1 MSPRTKNIATLAA
14 IVAPFVLFFLA
25 GRFLIDPWEL
35 PRENKGQLLIPHIDM
50 ATLKAADEDG
60 NAYNG
65 DDMAGLWTILYV
77 AGSECDTRCKNGLYY
92 QMRQVRQT
100 LGADVDRVRRV
111 ILHTAP
117 AGDALNEFLNNN
129 VKGMVSIH
137 AEPQTVNN
145 ALAPVYETTAGEPIG
160 DIFLVSPDGQIF
172 MRYPTHENMDAT
184 LEEAENI
191 RVDLKRTLKGSLI
204 G

>member
-1 MSPRTKNIATLAA
+1 MSPKTKNKLTLVA
-14 IVAPFVLFFLA
+14 IISPFLLFALA

-35 PRENKGQLLIPHIDM
+35 PRQNKGQLLIPHIDVT
-50 ATLKAADEDG
+50 ALEASDGEGHPFGADDTKG
-60 NAYNG
+60 
-65 DDMAGLWTILYV
+65 MWSILYV

-92 QMRQVRQT
+92 QVRQVRLA
-100 LGADVDRVRRV
+100 LGEDIDRVRRV
-111 ILHTAP
+111 VLHTAP
-117 AGDALNEFLNNN
+117 AGTSLSEFLRDN
-129 VKGMVSIH
+129 VDGMISIH
-137 AEPQTVNN
+137 AAPEAVQQ
-145 ALAPVYETTAGEPIG
+145 ALAPVYSPDPSHPVG

-172 MRYPTHENMDAT
+172 MRYPTHENMEAT

>member
-50 ATLKAADEDG
+50 ATLKAVDEDG
-60 NAYNG
+60 NAYTG
-65 DDMAGLWTILYV
+65 DDMTGLWTILYV
-77 AGSECDTRCKNGLYY
+77 AGNDCDTRCKNGLYY

-117 AGDALNEFLNNN
+117 AGNALTEFLHNN

>member
-1 MSPRTKNIATLAA
+1 MSPRTKNIATLSA

-50 ATLKAADEDG
+50 ATLKAANDDG
-60 NAYNG
+60 DAYTG
-65 DDMAGLWTILYV
+65 DDMTGLWTILYV

-117 AGDALNEFLNNN
+117 AGDSLNEFLNNN

>member
-1 MSPRTKNIATLAA
+1 MSPRTKNIATLSA

-50 ATLKAADEDG
+50 AKLNAVNDDG
-60 NAYNG
+60 NAYTG
-65 DDMAGLWTILYV
+65 DDMTGLWTILYV

-117 AGDALNEFLNNN
+117 AGDSLNAFLNNN

-137 AEPQTVNN
+137 AEPQAVNN
-145 ALAPVYETTAGEPIG
+145 ALAPVYESTDGEPVG

>member
-1 MSPRTKNIATLAA
+1 MSPRTKNIATLSA

-50 ATLKAADEDG
+50 ATLSAVNDDG
-60 NAYNG
+60 DAYTG
-65 DDMAGLWTILYV
+65 DDMTGLWSILYV

-117 AGDALNEFLNNN
+117 AGDPLNEFLNNN
-129 VKGMVSIH
+129 VKGMVSIY

>member
-50 ATLKAADEDG
+50 AKLNAVNDDG
-60 NAYNG
+60 DAYTG
-65 DDMAGLWTILYV
+65 DDMTGLWTILYV

-117 AGDALNEFLNNN
+117 AGDSLNAFLNNN

-137 AEPQTVNN
+137 AEPQAVNN
-145 ALAPVYETTAGEPIG
+145 ALAPVYESTDGEPVG

-172 MRYPTHENMDAT
+172 MRYPTHENMDTT

>member
-1 MSPRTKNIATLAA
+1 MSPRTKNIATLSA

-50 ATLKAADEDG
+50 ATLSAVNDDG
-60 NAYNG
+60 DAYTG
-65 DDMAGLWTILYV
+65 DDMTGLWSILYV

-117 AGDALNEFLNNN
+117 AGDSLNEFLNNN

>member
-1 MSPRTKNIATLAA
+1 MSPRIKNIATLVA
-14 IVAPFVLFFLA
+14 IVAPFILFFLA

-50 ATLKAADEDG
+50 ATLNAVDEEGED
-60 NAYNG
+60 YNG

-77 AGSECDTRCKNGLYY
+77 AGSDCDTRCKNGLYY
-92 QMRQVRQT
+92 QIRQVRLT

-117 AGDALNEFLNNN
+117 PSEALNDFLNNN
-129 VKGMVSIH
+129 VDGMVSIH
-137 AEPQTVNN
+137 ADPQTVNT
-145 ALAPVYETTAGEPIG
+145 ALAPVYDTTTGEPIG

>member
-1 MSPRTKNIATLAA
+1 MSPRTKNIATLSA

-50 ATLKAADEDG
+50 ATLSAVNDDG
-60 NAYNG
+60 DAYTG
-65 DDMAGLWTILYV
+65 DDMTGLWSILYV

-117 AGDALNEFLNNN
+117 AGDSLNEFLNNN
-129 VKGMVSIH
+129 VKGMVSIY

>member
-50 ATLKAADEDG
+50 AKLSAVNDDG
-60 NAYNG
+60 DAYTG
-65 DDMAGLWTILYV
+65 DDMTGLWTILYV

-92 QMRQVRQT
+92 QMRQIRQT

-117 AGDALNEFLNNN
+117 AGDSLNAFLNNN

-137 AEPQTVNN
+137 AEPQAVNN
-145 ALAPVYETTAGEPIG
+145 ALAPVYESTDGEPVG

-172 MRYPTHENMDAT
+172 MRYPTHENMDTT

>member
-1 MSPRTKNIATLAA
+1 MSPRTKNIATLSA
-14 IVAPFVLFFLA
+14 IVAPFLLFFLA

-50 ATLKAADEDG
+50 ANLKAVNDDG
-60 NAYNG
+60 DAYTG
-65 DDMAGLWTILYV
+65 DDMAGLWTLLYV

-117 AGDALNEFLNNN
+117 AGDSLNDFLNNN

-137 AEPQTVNN
+137 AEPQTVND

>member
-14 IVAPFVLFFLA
+14 IIAPFVLFFLA

-50 ATLKAADEDG
+50 ATLKAVDEDG
-60 NAYNG
+60 DAYTS

-92 QMRQVRQT
+92 QIRQVRQT

-117 AGDALNEFLNNN
+117 AGDSLNEFLNNN

-145 ALAPVYETTAGEPIG
+145 ALAPVYETTTGEPVG

>member
-50 ATLKAADEDG
+50 AKLNAVNDDG
-60 NAYNG
+60 DAYTG
-65 DDMAGLWTILYV
+65 DDMTGLWTILYV

-117 AGDALNEFLNNN
+117 AGDSLNAFLNNN

-137 AEPQTVNN
+137 AEPQAVNN

>member
-1 MSPRTKNIATLAA
+1 MSPRTKNIATLSA

-50 ATLKAADEDG
+50 ATLKAVNDDG
-60 NAYNG
+60 DAYTG
-65 DDMAGLWTILYV
+65 DDMTGLWTILYV

-117 AGDALNEFLNNN
+117 AGDSLNEFLNNN
-129 VKGMVSIH
+129 VKGMVSIY

>member
-1 MSPRTKNIATLAA
+1 MSPRTKNIATLSA

-50 ATLKAADEDG
+50 ATLKAVNDDG
-60 NAYNG
+60 DAYTG
-65 DDMAGLWTILYV
+65 DDMTGLWTILYV

-117 AGDALNEFLNNN
+117 AGDSLNEFLNNN
-129 VKGMVSIH
+129 VKGMVSIY

-145 ALAPVYETTAGEPIG
+145 ALAPVHETTAGEPIG

>member
-1 MSPRTKNIATLAA
+1 MSPRTKNIATLVA
-14 IVAPFVLFFLA
+14 IIAPFVRFFLA
-25 GRFLIDPWEL
+25 GRYLIDPWEM

-50 ATLKAADEDG
+50 ATLNARDEAG
-60 NAYNG
+60 EPYSG
-65 DDMAGLWTILYV
+65 EDMAGLWTILYI
-77 AGSECDTRCKNGLYY
+77 AGSDCDTRCKNGLYY
-92 QMRQVRQT
+92 QVRQVRLT
-100 LGADVDRVRRV
+100 LGEDIERVRRV

-117 AGDALNEFLNNN
+117 ADDSLTAFLNDN
-129 VKGMVSIH
+129 VAGMVSVH
-137 AEPQTVNN
+137 ADPQAVSE
-145 ALAPVYETTAGEPIG
+145 ALAPVYDPEPSQPVG

-172 MRYPTHENMDAT
+172 MRYPTHEDMDAT

>member
-14 IVAPFVLFFLA
+14 IIAPFVLFFLA

-50 ATLKAADEDG
+50 ATLKAVDEDG
-60 NAYNG
+60 DAYTS

-92 QMRQVRQT
+92 QIRQVRQT

-117 AGDALNEFLNNN
+117 AGNSLNEFLNNN

-145 ALAPVYETTAGEPIG
+145 ALAPVYETTTGEPVG

>member
-60 NAYNG
+60 NAYTG

>member
-1 MSPRTKNIATLAA
+1 MSPRTKNIATLSA

>member
-14 IVAPFVLFFLA
+14 IIAPFVLFFLA

-50 ATLKAADEDG
+50 ASLQAVDEDG
-60 NAYNG
+60 DAYTS

-92 QMRQVRQT
+92 QIRQVRQT
-100 LGADVDRVRRV
+100 LGADVERVRRV

-117 AGDALNEFLNNN
+117 AGDSLNEFLNNN
-129 VKGMVSIH
+129 VKGMLSIH

-145 ALAPVYETTAGEPIG
+145 ALSPVYETTTGEPVG

>member
-1 MSPRTKNIATLAA
+1 MSPRTKNIATLSA

-50 ATLKAADEDG
+50 ATLKAVNDDG
-60 NAYNG
+60 DAYTG
-65 DDMAGLWTILYV
+65 DDMTGLWSILYV

-117 AGDALNEFLNNN
+117 AGDSLNEFLNNN
-129 VKGMVSIH
+129 VKGMVSIY

>member
-50 ATLKAADEDG
+50 AKLNAVNDDG
-60 NAYNG
+60 DAYTG
-65 DDMAGLWTILYV
+65 DDMTGLWTILYV

-117 AGDALNEFLNNN
+117 AGDSLNEFLNNN
-129 VKGMVSIH
+129 VKGMVSIY

>member
-50 ATLKAADEDG
+50 AKLNAVNDDG
-60 NAYNG
+60 DAYTG
-65 DDMAGLWTILYV
+65 DDMTGLWTILYV

-117 AGDALNEFLNNN
+117 AGDSLNAFLNNN

-137 AEPQTVNN
+137 AEPQAVNN
-145 ALAPVYETTAGEPIG
+145 ALAPVYETIDGEPVG

>member
-50 ATLKAADEDG
+50 ATLKAVDEDG
-60 NAYNG
+60 NAYTG
-65 DDMAGLWTILYV
+65 DDMTGLWTILYV
-77 AGSECDTRCKNGLYY
+77 AGNDCDTRCKNGLYY

-117 AGDALNEFLNNN
+117 AGNALTEFLNNN

>member
-50 ATLKAADEDG
+50 ATLKAVDEDG
-60 NAYNG
+60 DAYTG
-65 DDMAGLWTILYV
+65 DDMTGLWTILYV
-77 AGSECDTRCKNGLYY
+77 AGSDCDTRCKNGLYY

-117 AGDALNEFLNNN
+117 AGNALTEFLNNN

>member
-50 ATLKAADEDG
+50 AKLNAVNDDG
-60 NAYNG
+60 DAYTG
-65 DDMAGLWTILYV
+65 DDMTGLWTILYV

-117 AGDALNEFLNNN
+117 AGMPNH
-129 VKGMVSIH
+129 K
-137 AEPQTVNN
+137 P
-145 ALAPVYETTAGEPIG
+145 
-160 DIFLVSPDGQIF
+160 
-172 MRYPTHENMDAT
+172 
-184 LEEAENI
+184 
-191 RVDLKRTLKGSLI
+191 
-204 G
+204 

>member
-50 ATLKAADEDG
+50 AKLNAVNDDG
-60 NAYNG
+60 DAYTG
-65 DDMAGLWTILYV
+65 DDMTGLWTILYV

-117 AGDALNEFLNNN
+117 AGDSLNAFLNNN

-137 AEPQTVNN
+137 AEPQAVNN
-145 ALAPVYETTAGEPIG
+145 ALAPVYESTDGEPVG

>member
-1 MSPRTKNIATLAA
+1 MKPQQPLMSPRTKSRVTLLA

-25 GRFLIDPWEL
+25 GRYLIDVEEL
-35 PRENKGQLLIPHIDM
+35 PKVNKGQLLVPHIDM
-50 ATLKAADEDG
+50 AALNATDSNEQPYDG
-60 NAYNG
+60 N
-65 DDMAGLWTILYV
+65 DTSTQWTLLYV
-77 AGSECDTRCKNGLYY
+77 AGEDCDTRCKNGLYY
-92 QMRQVRQT
+92 QVQQVRLT
-100 LGADVDRVRRV
+100 LGEDIQRVRRV

-117 AGDALNEFLNNN
+117 AGAELQAFLTDK
-129 VKGMVSIH
+129 VDGMISIH
-137 AEPQTVNN
+137 A
-145 ALAPVYETTAGEPIG
+145 APADVTQAIG

>member
-50 ATLKAADEDG
+50 ATLKAVDEDG
-60 NAYNG
+60 NAYTG
-65 DDMAGLWTILYV
+65 DDMTGLWTILYV
-77 AGSECDTRCKNGLYY
+77 AGNDCDTRCKNGLYY

-117 AGDALNEFLNNN
+117 AGNALTEFLNNN

-145 ALAPVYETTAGEPIG
+145 ALAPVYKTTAGEPIG

>member
-1 MSPRTKNIATLAA
+1 MSPRTKNIATLSA

-50 ATLKAADEDG
+50 ATLKAVNDDG
-60 NAYNG
+60 DAYTG
-65 DDMAGLWTILYV
+65 DDMSGLWTILYV

-117 AGDALNEFLNNN
+117 AGDSLNEFLNNN
-129 VKGMVSIH
+129 VKGMVSIY

>member
-50 ATLKAADEDG
+50 AKLNAVNDDG
-60 NAYNG
+60 NAYTG
-65 DDMAGLWTILYV
+65 DDMTGLWTILYV

-117 AGDALNEFLNNN
+117 AGDSLNAFLNNN

-137 AEPQTVNN
+137 AEPQAVNN
-145 ALAPVYETTAGEPIG
+145 ALAPVYESTDGEPVG